1 MVDDH
6 GPLGVDDLTE
16 VVYRDVYRAAVQDS
30 LDLII
35 APPGRRPPESL
46 MELHRWYESLGSED
60 QKMVRKVMAFTADSA
75 VFGLLCLIDNVRPVT
90 DGYRETLSLKVC
102 SASGEER
109 QLVPEGVELHAEFR
123 ARVGIEA
130 AASAEG

>member
-1 MVDDH
+1 MTDNH
-6 GPLGVDDLTE
+6 GPLNVDELTE

-30 LDLII
+30 LSLIT

-46 MELHRWYESLGSED
+46 MELHRWYESLGNED
-60 QKMVRKVMAFTADSA
+60 REMLRKVMAFTADSA

-90 DGYRETLSLKVC
+90 EGYRETLSLKVR

-109 QLVPEGVELHAEFR
+109 QLAPEGVELHAEFR
-123 ARVGIEA
+123 ARVDTE